1 MACMSDAL
9 GDYLRTISRIPL
21 LTPAEE
27 LHLGTIIQEWLTTS
41 EPSRALE
48 RRGRRAM
55 HRMVCANLRL
65 VVSLCMRHQARI
77 SHLQLDPM
85 DLIQAGNLGLMRA
98 VERYD
103 PSRGYKFS
111 TYGYW
116 WIRQAVNRY
125 LREQARTIRVP
136 VHVTELAMR
145 VEQLQA
151 RCHGALPLA
160 EIADQLGESHARV
173 DFVLAVN
180 HRSNTVSLDQQ
191 IDCGEADVSLI
202 DRVSDGEVPVPQEDY
217 TWLHDQLNQLD
228 QREQAV
234 IRLRYSGEGQLSMAK
249 VSQITGL
256 TKDQVQRIER
266 QALQKLRRR
275 VLPMLMP
282 C

>member
-1 MACMSDAL
+1 MSDAL

-21 LTPAEE
+21 LTASEE
-27 LHLGTIIQEWLTTS
+27 LHLGGIIQEWLTAA
-41 EPSRALE
+41 EASRHLE

-55 HRMVCANLRL
+55 HRMVSANLRL

-85 DLIQAGNLGLMRA
+85 DLIQAGNLGLIRA

-151 RCHGALPLA
+151 RSHGSVPLEAIA
-160 EIADQLGESHARV
+160 EHLGESHARV
-173 DFVLAVN
+173 DFVLTVN

-202 DRVSDGEVPVPQEDY
+202 DRVSDGVVPAPDEDY
-217 TWLHDQLNQLD
+217 GWLHDQLDQLD
-228 QREQAV
+228 PREQTV
-234 IRLRYSGEGQLSMAK
+234 IRLRYAAQEHLSMAK

-266 QALQKLRRR
+266 QALHKLRRR